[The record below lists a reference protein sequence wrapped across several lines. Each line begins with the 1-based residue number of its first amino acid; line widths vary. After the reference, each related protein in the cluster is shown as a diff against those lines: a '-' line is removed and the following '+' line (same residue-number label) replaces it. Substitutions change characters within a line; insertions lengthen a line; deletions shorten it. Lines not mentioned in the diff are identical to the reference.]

1 MYAGICGFILS
12 FLNDDDDDDYYNNY
26 CLNMF
31 IACAGFILI

>member
-12 FLNDDDDDDYYNNY
+12 FLNDDDDYYNNY

>member
-12 FLNDDDDDDYYNNY
+12 FLNDDDDDYYNNY